1 MVVCPACGSS
11 RIRHDYRPAPFYL
24 RPFLVRALLC
34 DSCNRQFRAFSLRMP
49 GSNKEHSN
57 KERKKK
63 KADTFLTAPGGKKGV
78 VGEASFGSSRIS
90 ARESSAGLPPVYPS
104 PEPVSNLR
112 AQITQR
118 QEAAIA
124 PESQPSEPVFPVSGS
139 TGGEVTCP
147 DCGSMRIRRRP
158 RKFLEKIFLS
168 LTDHKAYV
176 CRQCGASFY
185 HRPESR

>member
-24 RPFLVRALLC
+24 RLFLVRGLLC

-49 GSNKEHSN
+49 GSNKERSN

-63 KADTFLTAPGGKKGV
+63 KADTFLTAPGGKKRV
-78 VGEASFGSSRIS
+78 VGEASSGSSQN
-90 ARESSAGLPPVYPS
+90 SAGVSPVYPP

-112 AQITQR
+112 AQIMQQ

-124 PESQPSEPVFPVSGS
+124 PGSQPSEPVFPVLESAS
-139 TGGEVTCP
+139 GEVTCP

>member
-24 RPFLVRALLC
+24 RLFLVRALLC

-49 GSNKEHSN
+49 GSNKE
-57 KERKKK
+57 RKKK

-78 VGEASFGSSRIS
+78 VGEPSFGSSQIS

-104 PEPVSNLR
+104 PEPGSNLR

-118 QEAAIA
+118 QEVAITPA
-124 PESQPSEPVFPVSGS
+124 PQPSEPVFPVSGS
-139 TGGEVTCP
+139 ASGEVTCP

-158 RKFLEKIFLS
+158 RRFLEKILLS
-168 LTDHKAYV
+168 LTDHRAYV

>member
-24 RPFLVRALLC
+24 RLFLVRALLC

-49 GSNKEHSN
+49 GSNKERSN

-78 VGEASFGSSRIS
+78 VGEAPFGSSRIS
-90 ARESSAGLPPVYPS
+90 ARESSASLQPVYPL
-104 PEPVSNLR
+104 PEPGSDLR
-112 AQITQR
+112 AQIKQR
-118 QEAAIA
+118 QEVPIA
-124 PESQPSEPVFPVSGS
+124 PVAQPSEPAFPVSGGAS
-139 TGGEVTCP
+139 GDVTCP
-147 DCGSMRIRRRP
+147 DCGSVRIRRRP
-158 RKFLEKIFLS
+158 RKFLERIFLS
-168 LTDHKAYV
+168 LTDHRAYV

-185 HRPESR
+185 RRPESR

>member
-1 MVVCPACGSS
+1 
-11 RIRHDYRPAPFYL
+11 
-24 RPFLVRALLC
+24 
-34 DSCNRQFRAFSLRMP
+34 MP
-49 GSNKEHSN
+49 GSNKERSN

-63 KADTFLTAPGGKKGV
+63 KADTFLTAPGGKKRV
-78 VGEASFGSSRIS
+78 VGEASSGSSQN
-90 ARESSAGLPPVYPS
+90 SAGVSPVYPS

-112 AQITQR
+112 AQIMQQ

-124 PESQPSEPVFPVSGS
+124 PGSQPSEPVFPVLGS
-139 TGGEVTCP
+139 ASGEVTCP

>member
-78 VGEASFGSSRIS
+78 VGEASFGSYRIS
-90 ARESSAGLPPVYPS
+90 ARESSAGLP
-104 PEPVSNLR
+104 
-112 AQITQR
+112 

-124 PESQPSEPVFPVSGS
+124 PGSQPSEPVFPVSGS